1 MDYFSAVA
9 LSITPT
15 SIPFSHLKV
24 MIKLHNFFIFFISI
38 LPSILSQ
45 KPITCNQ
52 TCSGAG
58 GMIKNVPYPFGF
70 SAGCE
75 IRLNCTSNGTVLIGG
90 FPLQQINPDEL
101 LVSLPAK
108 CGRPVHALRHLYSH
122 HYAPLATN
130 AILLENCTEQMKNC
144 MIPMTMLRTH
154 LDVNCGGVQ
163 DGYGNVSCYSGGVA
177 GVFLDYG
184 KVSGMGC
191 RFLFSGVA
199 TEMIGDSAAISLAV
213 QIVRLRWWIPGGCEC
228 SDRAEC
234 KTVVT
239 PDGSDGYRCECKNGL
254 DGDGYKASS
263 GCRKR
268 EDSSGCNPSKYFS
281 GDCGG
286 SGRVGV
292 LVGAVV
298 VGASLIV
305 CIGLIICFI
314 RRRTISRSRSRVN
327 RQFYEAK
334 GITIPIYAYKEI
346 EKATN
351 GFSDKQRLGTGA
363 YGTVYSGK
371 LNNGEWVAIKR
382 IKHRSDG
389 ENNIDQVMNEI
400 KLLSSVSHPNLVRLL
415 GCSVDKDEQILVY
428 EFMPNGTLSQ
438 HLQKERGNGLPWP
451 VRLTIAKETAQA
463 IAYLHS
469 VMNPPIYH
477 RDVKSSNILLD
488 YSFKTKVA
496 DFGLSR
502 LGIMES
508 SHISTAPQGTPG
520 YLDPEYHQNF
530 HLSDKSDV
538 YSFGVVL
545 IEIITGFKA
554 LDFSR
559 RHNEVN
565 LASLAVDRIK
575 RGRLDEIIDPFL
587 EPNKDQW
594 TTSSINKVAELGFRC
609 LAFHSEMRPSM
620 SEVARELEQLMED
633 REKMNIMRGGSEEGS
648 NCSSS
653 SVNIIDKEEV
663 KDDEYD
669 KKDLFDSMDSMK
681 EEKMEDEWV

>member
-1 MDYFSAVA
+1 
-9 LSITPT
+9 
-15 SIPFSHLKV
+15 
-24 MIKLHNFFIFFISI
+24 MIKLPEIFLFFIAV
-38 LPSILSQ
+38 LPSIISQ
-45 KPITCNQ
+45 KPSCNQ
-52 TCSGAG
+52 SCPG
-58 GMIKNVPYPFGF
+58 GQFKTVPYPFGF
-70 SAGCE
+70 TSGCK
-75 IRLNCTSNGTVLIGG
+75 IQLNCTSNGEVLIGE
-90 FPLQQINPDEL
+90 FPVQQFNSDGL

-108 CGRPVHALRHLYSH
+108 CGRTVDALTQLYGEY
-122 HYAPLATN
+122 YAPMSTN
-130 AILLENCTEQMKNC
+130 AILMENCTAQMKNC
-144 MIPMTMLRTH
+144 MIPMTTLRTH
-154 LDVNCGGVQ
+154 LEIVNCSGTQGG
-163 DGYGNVSCYSGGVA
+163 DGNVSCYSSDITRM
-177 GVFLDYG
+177 FLDYRNVT
-184 KVSGMGC
+184 KMGC

-199 TEMIGDSAAISLAV
+199 TEMIGDSPAISLDIQV
-213 QIVRLRWWIPGGCEC
+213 VRLGWWLSGTCDC
-228 SDRAEC
+228 SSNADC
-234 KTVVT
+234 TKIVS
-239 PDGSDGYRCECKNGL
+239 PFDGSDGHRCKCKSGFG
-254 DGDGYKASS
+254 GDGYKASS
-263 GCRKR
+263 GCRSLK
-268 EDSSGCNPSKYFS
+268 DSSGCNPSKYFS
-281 GDCGG
+281 GHCGG
-286 SGRVGV
+286 SGRIGV

-305 CIGLIICFI
+305 CVGLIICFI
-314 RRRTISRSRSRVN
+314 HRRSILRSRSRVN

-334 GITIPIYAYKEI
+334 GITIPIYTYKEI

-351 GFSDKQRLGTGA
+351 SFCEKQRLGNGA

-371 LNNGEWVAIKR
+371 LHNGEWVAIKR

-389 ENNIDQVMNEI
+389 DSIDQVMNEI

-451 VRLTIAKETAQA
+451 IRLTIATETAQA

-469 VMNPPIYH
+469 NLDPPIYH

-545 IEIITGFKA
+545 IEIITAFKA

-565 LASLAVDRIK
+565 LASLAIDRIK
-575 RGRLDEIIDPFL
+575 RGCLDEIIDSSL
-587 EPNKDQW
+587 EHNKDTW
-594 TTSSINKVAELGFRC
+594 TSSSIHKVAELALRC
-609 LAFHSEMRPSM
+609 LAFHSETRPSM
-620 SEVARELEQLMED
+620 AEVAVELERIRVSSDDITTLPL
-633 REKMNIMRGGSEEGS
+633 EGS
-648 NCSSS
+648 NCSSVS
-653 SVNIIDKEEV
+653 IVNEKQMISEEA
-663 KDDEYD
+663 KNSESD
-669 KKDLFDSMDSMK
+669 KKVLFDSMNST
-681 EEKMEDEWV
+681 DERNLSSSYADDHQWLSESSSPSTNGGLGSSSRV

>member
-1 MDYFSAVA
+1 
-9 LSITPT
+9 
-15 SIPFSHLKV
+15 
-24 MIKLHNFFIFFISI
+24 MIKLQNFFIFLISI

-45 KPITCNQ
+45 KPINCNRTC
-52 TCSGAG
+52 AG
-58 GMIKNVPYPFGF
+58 GELKDVPYPFGF
-70 SAGCE
+70 SSGCE

-90 FPLQQINPDEL
+90 FPVQQIKSDGL

-108 CGRPVHALRHLYSH
+108 CGRAVDELRLLYGQ
-122 HYAPLATN
+122 HYAPMATN
-130 AILLENCTEQMKNC
+130 AILMENCTEQMKNC

-163 DGYGNVSCYSGGVA
+163 DGYGNVSCYSGSISRM
-177 GVFLDYG
+177 FLDYEN
-184 KVSGMGC
+184 VTRTGC
-191 RFLFSGVA
+191 RFLFSVVA
-199 TEMIGDSAAISLAV
+199 TEMIGGSSAISLAV
-213 QIVRLRWWIPGGCEC
+213 QMVRLGWWIPGTCNC
-228 SDRAEC
+228 SRHAVC
-234 KTVVT
+234 KKIVS
-239 PDGSDGYRCECKNGL
+239 PDGSDGHRCACKNGF

-263 GCRKR
+263 GCRNR
-268 EDSSGCNPSKYFS
+268 EGSSGCNPTKYFS

-286 SGRVGV
+286 TGRVGV

-327 RQFYEAK
+327 RQFCEAK

-371 LNNGEWVAIKR
+371 LHNGEWVAIKR

-400 KLLSSVSHPNLVRLL
+400 KLLSSVSHSNLVRLL

-451 VRLTIAKETAQA
+451 VRLTIATETAQA
-463 IAYLHS
+463 IGYLHT

-545 IEIITGFKA
+545 IEIITGLKA

-575 RGRLDEIIDPFL
+575 RGCLDEIVDPFL

-594 TTSSINKVAELGFRC
+594 TFSSINKVAELAFRC

-620 SEVARELEQLMED
+620 SEVAGELEQIMEF
-633 REKMNIMRGGSEEGS
+633 REIVNMREESEEGS
-648 NCSSS
+648 NYCSSS
-653 SVNIIDKEEV
+653 SVNIIIDEDEV
-663 KDDEYD
+663 KDEESD
-669 KKDLFDSMDSMK
+669 KKGLFESMDSTK
-681 EEKMEDEWV
+681 DEKMQDEWVCDSSSPSSNGLLGSK